1 MYTFFSNALLLAPN
15 ALGGV
20 FLLLLVFAI
29 CFLGVHIAKYAVL
42 GWQAHNKPQNA
53 PPPQKEE
60 KTAPTN
66 PPEPV
71 YYIVE
76 RKRKREKSKYY
87 EPKEIRFK

>member
-1 MYTFFSNALLLAPN
+1 MP
-15 ALGGV
+15 
-20 FLLLLVFAI
+20 LVFSV

-42 GWQAHNKPQNA
+42 GWQSRNEPQDSQKA
-53 PPPQKEE
+53 EKEE

-76 RKRKREKSKYY
+76 RKRKREKSKYC